1 MPKPEYEPEKYLSKR
16 GRTIFFSI
24 IKHVKE
30 KGILEDIDT
39 LELSM
44 LCNSFVNYEKMAQ
57 FCSDNE
63 YTEEVTGK
71 NGTFKMVRPEYS
83 IMRNEY
89 ANVLK
94 HSGKFGINPAD
105 RLKAFGKLKK
115 TVKKDPG
122 ADLD

>member
-1 MPKPEYEPEKYLSKR
+1 MPRPEHEPEAYLNKR
-16 GRTIFFSI
+16 GRVIFFSI
-24 IKHVKE
+24 IKHVRE
-30 KGILEDIDT
+30 KGILEAIDT

-44 LCNSFVNYEKMAQ
+44 LVNSFVNYETMAN
-57 FCSDNE
+57 FCTE
-63 YTEEVTGK
+63 HGYTEEVTGK

-94 HSGKFGINPAD
+94 HSGKYGMNPSD
-105 RLKAFGKLKK
+105 RLKCFGKLKK
-115 TVKKDPG
+115 AAKKDPG